1 MSSELGR
8 SRRTVLLVLW
18 LLVLAVFPVWVHFD
32 APGWDVAVY
41 AKGMRDA
48 AAGLDP
54 YEQAMA
60 VQRTYHASHALQA
73 GVAPPYSYVYSPIT
87 LPLLRGIAHAPE
99 WLSGAV
105 YWLLYA
111 LGALAQIWVGMRFVR
126 RQEFGVFAFVAP
138 LTLFFPGLLANGTVQ
153 SGNIAYILY
162 ALVFSAAVYG
172 WRRQRWGWFYA
183 AVLIASC
190 VKAPLLSLV
199 VIAPLS
205 ARRQILPAVATV
217 AAGVSLFGFQP
228 MLWPSLFRHYLQAVE
243 LQFSYN
249 RDFGCSPA
257 GLFSAIR
264 FDHGLSYAPAS
275 YFVYLAYA
283 LPLLGCMF
291 YLSRRFFRGD
301 FTLQEWAPL
310 LLVGTILL
318 NPRLL
323 EYDVA
328 PITLPLAL
336 LAWRWVAGLGRFRVV
351 AASVAVAFFVV
362 ANGLSIYSWEVRKR
376 IDGPLLVILFVA
388 GAWTLLRS
396 ARAAGDELE
405 IYRETPSRGEL
416 AEA

>member
-1 MSSELGR
+1 MNGSSR
-8 SRRTVLLVLW
+8 PHRKSVLLLW
-18 LLVLAVFPVWVHFD
+18 VLVLAVFPVWVHVD
-32 APGWDVAVY
+32 TPGWDVAIY
-41 AKGMRDA
+41 AKGMHDA

-60 VQRTYHASHALQA
+60 VQRAYHAAHSLQA

-87 LPLLRGIAHAPE
+87 LPLLRAIAHLSE
-99 WLSGAV
+99 WFSGSI

-111 LGALAQIWVGMRFVR
+111 MGALAQIWVGMRFVKSR
-126 RQEFGVFAFVAP
+126 ELRIFAYVAP
-138 LTLFFPGLLANGTVQ
+138 LTFFFPGLLANGTIQ

-172 WRRQRWGWFYA
+172 WKRQSWWWFYT
-183 AVLIASC
+183 AVVLASC

-205 ARRQILPAVATV
+205 ARRQMLPAVATV
-217 AAGVSLFGFQP
+217 AAGTLLFGIQP
-228 MLWPSLFRHYLQAVE
+228 VLWPSLFRHYLQAVE

-264 FDHGLSYAPAS
+264 FDHGLPYAPAS

-283 LPLLGCMF
+283 LPLLACMI
-291 YLSRRFFRGD
+291 YLSRRFLRGD

-336 LAWRWVAGLGRFRVV
+336 LAWRWILSLDRFRL
-351 AASVAVAFFVV
+351 AASALAIPFFLI
-362 ANGLSIYSWEVRKR
+362 ANGLSIYSWEIRKE
-376 IDGPLLVILFVA
+376 IDCPLLVILFLSGV
-388 GAWTLLRS
+388 WTLLRT
-396 ARAAGDELE
+396 ARANTGATGN
-405 IYRETPSRGEL
+405 YRETPSMGEL